1 MLFLHANF
9 MAKCYEY
16 NRQYELYIYLSIL
29 MEEIELHSE
38 MDTFKIIYR
47 HIPCLINT
55 PICLGSQLPTTG
67 FTVPR

>member
-1 MLFLHANF
+1 
-9 MAKCYEY
+9 
-16 NRQYELYIYLSIL
+16 

-38 MDTFKIIYR
+38 MDTFKIMYR
-47 HIPCLINT
+47 RIPCLINT

>member
-1 MLFLHANF
+1 

-16 NRQYELYIYLSIL
+16 NRKYKLYINIYIYMSIL
-29 MEEIELHSE
+29 MEEIELYSE
-38 MDTFKIIYR
+38 MNTFKSIYR
-47 HIPCLINT
+47 HIPCLIST